1 MKISELVQELL
12 EVMKTSGDLEVFDS
26 EDYSIE
32 GAYVIVSTDE
42 QVKEYNMP
50 QVHARIISVR

>member
-12 EVMKTSGDLEVFDS
+12 EVMKTSGDLEVFDAD
-26 EDYSIE
+26 DYAVE
-32 GAYVIVSTDE
+32 GAYARVSTDE

-50 QVHARIISVR
+50 QIHLHIISVR

>member
-26 EDYSIE
+26 EDYAVE
-32 GAYVIVSTDE
+32 GAYAMVSTDE
-42 QVKEYNMP
+42 QVKEYDMP
-50 QVHARIISVR
+50 QVHVRLISVR